1 MSALFII
8 LVGLMMTW
16 YDEKMSISNRWIR
29 CLMPNLIKK
38 SWTVSTLVL
47 SIACSLY
54 YVVVLLHS
62 NLHQQAPV
70 HSNLKCIFLLAMAH
84 IGVKDFF
91 RKWKFQFFTQNPQS
105 FYQTFSKTFPWDV
118 VNFSESIR
126 EKELFVL
133 LG

>member
-8 LVGLMMTW
+8 LVSLTMTLFS
-16 YDEKMSISNRWIR
+16 DKMLISHRCIC

-84 IGVKDFF
+84 IGFKDFF
-91 RKWKFQFFTQNPQS
+91 RKWKFQFFIQNPQS